1 MLSEREYQ
9 ERLDRIQALRQQVAD
24 RLSGSLV
31 SNPALAE
38 ELNKQ
43 IDDLVAASAQAD
55 SAVPPPPDRGLA
67 ELVGVGPNA
76 ARKFGDVKIPQGV
89 LPYDENVN
97 SDGSSRSATST
108 TSTSTS
114 ASACSA

>member
-55 SAVPPPPDRGLA
+55 AAVTAPRDPPRARRAPTGGSPSSSASARTRRGGSVTSRSRRA
-67 ELVGVGPNA
+67 WCPTTRTSTPNA
-76 ARKFGDVKIPQGV
+76 
-89 LPYDENVN
+89 
-97 SDGSSRSATST
+97 SSRS
-108 TSTSTS
+108 
-114 ASACSA
+114 